1 MPAAPQSLGNRVCSQ
16 KTATF
21 QLRKVGISQEDRS
34 FTGTCLT
41 LREMNFYTD
50 KRTIIYKAKL
60 GYKSF
65 WILVTVIDK
74 KLSFCLNLHFS
85 YFERDLHIQ
94 ALFLFIFEVPGHFL
108 YSFFY

>member
-1 MPAAPQSLGNRVCSQ
+1 MCHAAVAAAAAYKCLLPHRALATGCVARKLQPFNLGKWAS
-16 KTATF
+16 
-21 QLRKVGISQEDRS
+21 LRKISLS
-34 FTGTCLT
+34 FIGTCLT

-85 YFERDLHIQ
+85 YFE
-94 ALFLFIFEVPGHFL
+94 
-108 YSFFY
+108 